1 MNDFRDTTVTDKCD
15 VFTFGLLLLEV
26 VCGKRYFYMRAKEG
40 FLEKPVEEN
49 INLNIKGKIV
59 PDCWKV
65 FIDILQRCV
74 NFEADERPTM
84 GEIEVQLEYA
94 LSLQEQAEI
103 TNIDGKYVLLSKTI
117 INLR

>member
-1 MNDFRDTTVTDKCD
+1 
-15 VFTFGLLLLEV
+15 
-26 VCGKRYFYMRAKEG
+26 MRAKEG

>member
-1 MNDFRDTTVTDKCD
+1 
-15 VFTFGLLLLEV
+15 
-26 VCGKRYFYMRAKEG
+26 MRRVDG

-65 FIDILQRCV
+65 FIDIIQRCV
-74 NFEADERPTM
+74 NYEADERPTM

-94 LSLQEQAEI
+94 LSLQEQADI
-103 TNIDGKYVLLSKTI
+103 TNIDGDYILLSKTI
-117 INLR
+117 INPR